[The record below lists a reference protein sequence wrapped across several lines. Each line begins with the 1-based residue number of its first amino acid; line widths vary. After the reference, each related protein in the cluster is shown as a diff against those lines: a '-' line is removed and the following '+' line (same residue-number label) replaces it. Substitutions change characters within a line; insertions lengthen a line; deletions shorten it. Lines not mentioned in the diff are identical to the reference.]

1 MTMDDLARC
10 SFEEL
15 GIAADLS
22 VGIVSR
28 IQAVY
33 RAYQRSNFIESTP
46 VKKAA
51 PTQAVKE
58 EDAEMV
64 EAYFRANAAKLIHIN
79 EIVRATGLKK
89 AAVTAVLA
97 KAPWCREVDGSTYF
111 YQK

>member
-1 MTMDDLARC
+1 MDDLARC

-33 RAYQRSNFIESTP
+33 RAYQKSNFIESTS

-51 PTQAVKE
+51 APQAVKE
-58 EDAEMV
+58 EDSAVV
-64 EAYFRANAAKLIHIN
+64 EAYFRANASKLIHMN

-89 AAVTAVLA
+89 AAVAAVLA

-111 YQK
+111 YQQ

>member
-1 MTMDDLARC
+1 MDDLARC

-33 RAYQRSNFIESTP
+33 RAYQKSNFIESTP

-51 PTQAVKE
+51 APQAVKE
-58 EDAEMV
+58 EDSAVV
-64 EAYFRANAAKLIHIN
+64 EAYFRTNASKLIHMN

-89 AAVTAVLA
+89 AAVAAVLA
-97 KAPWCREVDGSTYF
+97 LSLIHI
-111 YQK
+111 